1 MGTLLSAQEAAVPV
15 RPLQA
20 MRTVYLLPMS
30 SGFDQYLANH
40 LTRENAL
47 EVVLDPALADTVLT
61 GQLGKT
67 FEDKLKEL
75 YPEPEPEPAEKSGE
89 KAGDKT
95 EEAAEAERQAPPAY
109 QQGSSFVRGRGN
121 VFLVDPRSQR
131 VIWSTYLVPKNGTPA
146 ELDKTARNVVKR
158 LIEDLKKAGR
168 QGG

>member
-40 LTRENAL
+40 LTRENAM
-47 EVVLDPALADTVLT
+47 EVVLHPALADSVLT

-75 YPEPEPEPAEKSGE
+75 YPEPEPEPAGKSGE
-89 KAGDKT
+89 KTDD
-95 EEAAEAERQAPPAY
+95 AAEAGRQAPPAY

-131 VIWSTYLVPKNGTPA
+131 VLWSTYLVPKNATPA
-146 ELDKTARNVVKR
+146 ELDKAARNVVKR
-158 LIEDLKKAGR
+158 LLEDLKKAGR

>member
-1 MGTLLSAQEAAVPV
+1 MGSLAGAQEAAVPV

-30 SGFDQYLANH
+30 SGFDQYLASQ
-40 LTRENAL
+40 LTRQNVF

-75 YPEPEPEPAEKSGE
+75 YAPPAPAPAPEEKDKE
-89 KAGDKT
+89 KRDK
-95 EEAAEAERQAPPAY
+95 AAEAERQAY
-109 QQGSSFVRGRGN
+109 QAFLQGSSFVKGRGN

-131 VIWSTYLVPKNGTPA
+131 VLWSLHLLPRNSTPA
-146 ELDKTARNVVKR
+146 EMDKAAREVVKR
-158 LIEDLKKAGR
+158 LIEDLKKAAR
-168 QGG
+168 PGG